1 MYANKMVVAVM
12 LGMGVA
18 GTVSAQTIE
27 EISNLHR
34 LKVVKELR
42 DKAIGAEKSA
52 PAVGGMPPMPGAMPG
67 LQPPGQAGSV
77 AVPVKRE
84 PMLMGIYGVGSA
96 LVAEL
101 EEDGYTSQYRQGD
114 VTAGG
119 WTVRRIDGKR
129 VDLAKGKGKK
139 PKTLALTFGSKVDVP
154 KEAAT
159 SPAPGMMPPPM
170 MPGMMPPGGIMPAS
184 LSTR

>member
-12 LGMGVA
+12 LGMGMA
-18 GTVSAQTIE
+18 GTVSAQSIE

-42 DKAIGAEKSA
+42 DKTIGAEKST
-52 PAVGGMPPMPGAMPG
+52 PAAGGMPPMPGAMPG
-67 LQPPGQAGSV
+67 LLPPGQA
-77 AVPVKRE
+77 APAIVPVKRE

-114 VTAGG
+114 ITAGG
-119 WTVRRIDGKR
+119 WTVRRIDGMR

-154 KEAAT
+154 KEAAS
-159 SPAPGMMPPPM
+159 SPAPGIMLPPM
-170 MPGMMPPGGIMPAS
+170 PTGGIMPAS
-184 LSTR
+184 LSMR